1 MTLPYK
7 MPSYNTKFGYLD
19 ERRIVYSRFIHSEE
33 GSAKLS
39 PAGSLN
45 LKYPNPTTERGVKT
59 TMFTS
64 FVYGFYDVY
73 TDDTVDI
80 QAQVSV
86 KGNNDLKGYTLSYL
100 YKEYLGA
107 PTNITLLINPNIN
120 NYLYNDYSLVEP
132 TIVEQGI
139 SVMKSFKLSN
149 FKISQNSKLYIYV
162 TLPLLSSAGNSF
174 VQTQHEIFIQRR

>member
-1 MTLPYK
+1 MSLPYK

-19 ERRIVYSRFIHSEE
+19 AKRIVHSGFIHSEE

-45 LKYPNPTTERGVKT
+45 LQYPNPTTERGVKT

-64 FVYGFYDVY
+64 YVHGFYDVY
-73 TDDTVDI
+73 DDDTVDI
-80 QAQVSV
+80 RAQVSV

-100 YKEYLGA
+100 YQE
-107 PTNITLLINPNIN
+107 NIQSNGKRVLLLNPNMN
-120 NYLYNDYSLVEP
+120 NNLYNDYSLVEP

-149 FKISQNSKLYIYV
+149 FKISQDSKLYIYV

-174 VQTQHEIFIQRR
+174 VQTQHKISLQRR